1 MLSTRIPPTLLDNH
15 NNINMELKTTE
26 EEVEKMVM
34 EYKLLLKTES
44 RLVDLELK
52 AANDNNRNDAPFLL
66 ADTLEN
72 ETIIMNEAQVLST
85 LESLQVRITAL
96 EPRMNRFRKRLGE
109 VRNRVFCY
117 HMYVLRVVLKQ
128 NNETDGA
135 LPQNRKIQ

>member
-1 MLSTRIPPTLLDNH
+1 MDHH

-34 EYKLLLKTES
+34 EYKSLLKAES

-52 AANDNNRNDAPFLL
+52 AANDNNRNDAAPFLL

-135 LPQNRKIQ
+135 LPQNRRIQ

>member
-1 MLSTRIPPTLLDNH
+1 
-15 NNINMELKTTE
+15 
-26 EEVEKMVM
+26 MVM

-52 AANDNNRNDAPFLL
+52 GADDNNRNDAPFLL

-85 LESLQVRITAL
+85 LESLQVRITTL

-117 HMYVLRVVLKQ
+117 HMYVSRVVLKQ